1 MIGGD
6 VIDNDNVGCD
16 MVGSYVTWV
25 GTAARGAICWGLGG
39 GAEGIGPVAEDTGGG
54 GRGAVCWGLG
64 GGAEG
69 IGPVA
74 EDTGGGGRGA
84 VCWGLG
90 GGAEGIG
97 NGPVAEGPGTT
108 ASRGAAEDLEADVG
122 LSSACSC
129 NDNY

>member
-25 GTAARGAICWGLGG
+25 GTAARGAI
-39 GAEGIGPVAEDTGGG
+39 
-54 GRGAVCWGLG
+54 CWGLG